1 MGSVKRK
8 RATRFRAGRLDSWGQ
23 RRTKASAF
31 VLGALFLGMLPAS
44 SLAAERDKAFETD
57 PALARKERIER
68 SRATGSVAD
77 DSKAISKLIR
87 EINAAARDDKR
98 RMLSIIVINTN
109 VAATTLEQQK
119 ARTGLSLGDIYVAH
133 ALSLATRKKFDSII
147 ALKTGGRSWAEIA
160 RSHNVS
166 LKGSAELLKE
176 MMKNS

>member
-1 MGSVKRK
+1 MGSVKQK
-8 RATRFRAGRLDSWGQ
+8 RATRFRGVRLDSWG
-23 RRTKASAF
+23 RMSTRASVF
-31 VLGALFLGMLPAS
+31 VLVALFLGTLPANS
-44 SLAAERDKAFETD
+44 PAAERDRAFETD
-57 PALARKERIER
+57 PALAKKERTER
-68 SRATGSVAD
+68 ARGTGTVGD
-77 DSKAISKLIR
+77 DSKAIAKLIR

-160 RSHNVS
+160 RAHNVS
-166 LKGSAELLKE
+166 LKGSTELLKE